1 MQKRGRRQTMIKAS
15 LTSLAG
21 VFVAREVGKGAVPAV
36 LSVPLSLIIARLPAP
51 LLLLGAAGYGAY
63 RFANVTRASRKARAK
78 PRRQGSHSAVAK
90 S

>member
-1 MQKRGRRQTMIKAS
+1 MPTAVLLGPAARFLLPKA
-15 LTSLAG
+15 LLLLPD
-21 VFVAREVGKGAVPAV
+21 AVLPLPTAV

-63 RFANVTRASRKARAK
+63 RFANVTRASRKARAR
-78 PRRQGSHSAVAK
+78 PRRQGSPSAVAK